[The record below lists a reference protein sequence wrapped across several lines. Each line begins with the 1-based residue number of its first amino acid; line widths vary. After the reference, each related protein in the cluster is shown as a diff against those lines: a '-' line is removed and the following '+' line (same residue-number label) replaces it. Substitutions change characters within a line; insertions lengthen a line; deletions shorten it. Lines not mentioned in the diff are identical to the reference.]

1 MEIYKEDIRDLLK
14 HKSTKKLKLK
24 EDPTSGV
31 FVEDLSSQIVKDVE
45 QINELISSGAK
56 QRATAATNMNAVSS
70 IMTIIG

>member
-45 QINELISSGAK
+45 
-56 QRATAATNMNAVSS
+56 
-70 IMTIIG
+70 